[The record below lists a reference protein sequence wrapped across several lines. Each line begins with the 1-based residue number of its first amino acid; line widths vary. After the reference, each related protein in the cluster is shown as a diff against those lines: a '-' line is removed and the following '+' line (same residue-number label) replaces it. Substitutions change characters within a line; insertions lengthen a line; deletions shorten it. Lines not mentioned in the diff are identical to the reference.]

1 MKKGDIVQVRQTDG
15 VEHWLYAKVLDP
27 DAVRVHVLHPGNHEH
42 RNDLLV
48 DAADIRTK
56 NDVEQLLAV
65 AQTMSGA
72 ILTNAQIKNLG
83 AADGWVL
90 KYLEPEQTQ
99 ARNTLHMLLVPHY
112 QAQVN
117 QLS

>member
-56 NDVEQLLAV
+56 TDVEKLLAV
-65 AQTMSGA
+65 AQTMAGA
-72 ILTNAQIKNLG
+72 KLTDDQIRNLG

-90 KYLEPEQTQ
+90 KYLEPEQSQ
-99 ARNTLHMLLVPHY
+99 ARNTLHTLLVPHY
-112 QAQVN
+112 QAQVK